1 MSVLR
6 LPLSSV
12 VIALLLTS
20 SAGIAVAPLVIVGV
34 VVAYIT
40 IEVLYERRK
49 GPSEAEL
56 DEEIAAATTSISPE
70 RV

>member
-1 MSVLR
+1 MLR

-20 SAGIAVAPLVIVGV
+20 SAGVKVAPLVIVAV
-34 VVAYIT
+34 VIAYIT

-49 GPSEAEL
+49 GPDEAEV
-56 DEEIAAATTSISPE
+56 DQEIAAATTGVAP
-70 RV
+70 

>member
-12 VIALLLTS
+12 VLALLLTS
-20 SAGIAVAPLVIVGV
+20 SAGLKVAPLVIVAV
-34 VVAYIT
+34 VIAYIT

-49 GPSEAEL
+49 GPGEAEI
-56 DEEIAAATTSISPE
+56 DEEIAAATTGAAP
-70 RV
+70 

>member
-1 MSVLR
+1 MAITAVSVLR

-12 VIALLLTS
+12 VLALLLTS
-20 SAGIAVAPLVIVGV
+20 SAGLGVAPLIIVAV

-49 GPSEAEL
+49 PETEAAI
-56 DEEIAAATTSISPE
+56 DAEIEAATTA
-70 RV
+70 